1 MKHSV
6 TAPVDSIASL
16 VSSFVTIRGARR
28 LSGLVVVACT
38 LSSGL
43 VTAQVS
49 YPIFTRDQLESTMK
63 ALGPNFLAARTSLD
77 TSDFETA
84 KAQLIR
90 TREQLATTITFWR
103 DREKDDAATF
113 VRNTIALLDQ
123 LDDALSAERTDR
135 TTIDGLVRGIG
146 AGCQA
151 CHAVYRVQ
159 DPVTNEYSLKLG
171 AD

>member
-6 TAPVDSIASL
+6 TAPVDSIASP
-16 VSSFVTIRGARR
+16 VFSFVIIRGARR

-63 ALGPNFLAARTSLD
+63 ALGPNFRAARTSLD

-113 VRNTIALLDQ
+113 VRNAIAQLDQ
-123 LDDALSAERTDR
+123 LDDALSAEPTDR
-135 TTIDGLVRGIG
+135 ATIDGLVRGIG
-146 AGCQA
+146 AACQA
-151 CHAVYRVQ
+151 CHTVYRVQ
-159 DPVTNEYSLKLG
+159 DPATNEYSLKLG